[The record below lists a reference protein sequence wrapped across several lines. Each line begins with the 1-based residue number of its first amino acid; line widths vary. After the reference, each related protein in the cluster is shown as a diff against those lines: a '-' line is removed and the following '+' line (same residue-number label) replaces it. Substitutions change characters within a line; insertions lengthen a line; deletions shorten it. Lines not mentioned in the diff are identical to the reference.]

1 MSVELNELER
11 QLAAAHYR
19 GDRRAAGV
27 LADQILRRDLRNPAA
42 WGVIRALMN
51 SDQPMA
57 DFQRWFVGKYYP
69 SRLKDLESP
78 PAPPA
83 VAAPPMVEA
92 VPAAATPPPAPPPA
106 PAPSGGLVCP
116 KCGCALTAG
125 MIFCGQCGYFMAPQ
139 PKHTAEL
146 LESAGSKYCLECGTP
161 YIPGAGFCKQC
172 GKARTLITEN
182 IDEYSG
188 NLAGTA
194 PLGGGLAA
202 EDAGEG
208 ETEAD
213 AP

>member
-19 GDRRAAGV
+19 GDRRMAGV

-57 DFQRWFVGKYYP
+57 EFQRWFVGKFYP
-69 SRLKDLESP
+69 SRLKDLEAP
-78 PAPPA
+78 AVPPPAQPAPPL
-83 VAAPPMVEA
+83 APTA
-92 VPAAATPPPAPPPA
+92 VPAAAPA
-106 PAPSGGLVCP
+106 PAASLVCP
-116 KCGCALTAG
+116 KCGGALTAG
-125 MIFCGQCGYFMAPQ
+125 MIFCGQCGYFMAAQ

-146 LESAGSKYCLECGTP
+146 LESAGSKYCLACGTP
-161 YIPGAGFCKQC
+161 YIPGAGYCKQC

-182 IDEYSG
+182 VDAYSE

-194 PLGGGLAA
+194 PLGSGLS
-202 EDAGEG
+202 AGE
-208 ETEAD
+208 AD
-213 AP
+213 EGDSQPDIP